1 MSDKI
6 LSVNFRKHRSR
17 LNSLYHGWSETKI
30 SVSQYLYQKV
40 KETKIFDGMVFFSKQ
55 MLMMDKT
62 LNGAF
67 VKISRDKEN
76 LCASV
81 LELEAGELL
90 GQTELSSFE
99 DLGQVEP
106 RKP

>member
-1 MSDKI
+1 
-6 LSVNFRKHRSR
+6 
-17 LNSLYHGWSETKI
+17 
-30 SVSQYLYQKV
+30 
-40 KETKIFDGMVFFSKQ
+40 MVFFSKEKLIADDRQ
-55 MLMMDKT
+55 NFKWGFSYKLFGIK
-62 LNGAF
+62 
-67 VKISRDKEN
+67 N